1 MTVLKWLNSHS
12 WVDSSLILN
21 FKKIIIRM
29 GQRVITSLNH
39 LDLKN
44 NNNKKKENQSIFK
57 LL

>member
-1 MTVLKWLNSHS
+1 
-12 WVDSSLILN
+12 
-21 FKKIIIRM
+21 M